1 MQYRLIQ
8 FTEHD
13 KRTVTSGHLHINALA
28 RHGVHRIDM
37 EQRNIVK
44 TAEPLMDQVNMS
56 AIKPAHDDHD
66 ARAT

>member
-1 MQYRLIQ
+1 MQYTFIQ

-13 KRTVTSGHLHINALA
+13 KRTVTLDPLHINALA

-37 EQRNIVK
+37 DQRNIVK
-44 TAEPLMDQVNMS
+44 TAEPLMNQVNMS
-56 AIKPAHDDHD
+56 AIKSAHDDHD

>member
-1 MQYRLIQ
+1 MFIK
-8 FTEHD
+8 FTEHY
-13 KRTVTSGHLHINALA
+13 KRTVILDHLHINALA

-44 TAEPLMDQVNMS
+44 TAEPLMNQVNMN
-56 AIKPAHDDHD
+56 AIKSAHDDHD